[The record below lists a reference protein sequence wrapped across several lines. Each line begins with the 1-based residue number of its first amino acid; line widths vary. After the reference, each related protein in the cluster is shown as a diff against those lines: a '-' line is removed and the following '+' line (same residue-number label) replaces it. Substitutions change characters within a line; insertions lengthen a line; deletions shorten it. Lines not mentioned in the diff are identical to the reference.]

1 MLFVVSNHK
10 IIIIWP
16 SPLILI
22 IFLFKIITT
31 LELIDK
37 KNLGP
42 TENQVPDPPENFRVE
57 SLTPNSATLRWD
69 PPSSIDNILVRG
81 YTLSYGTGSTDTRKV
96 VLEGAENVEYTLN
109 MLKPNTSYVLSLT
122 AYNEAYGEDSSRL
135 LLLIKTP
142 LNNFQQAKD
151 EVLEEENNKY
161 LLNNLL
167 LPKPSGLKVEKT
179 GNVDEF
185 LLYWDEP
192 KELINENNK
201 KKNFIY
207 YIVQYWK
214 DSGILKDGRIKEELH
229 KINVEHPPALL
240 TGIKLINSNKYLAKV
255 KLISSNGSMS
265 QWSEKLPLLRKS
277 EEKINKNR
285 WKSGG
290 GKIIGEEVEEDFCG
304 FELPSICDFF
314 REGQWRWER
323 RNSTKDGFSMVIRE
337 QLKTLKEF
345 NLKKKK
351 ELYGRLLSPMF
362 NLKPSETFC
371 VSVQTKLERGGFGAI
386 FRVGIRFES
395 EPQPLWLYRKSLQR
409 FWPQGEWLRLSW
421 QLRRK
426 LVNRGFQLIFD
437 VSKHN
442 EADQIKFFFSLD
454 NLFVRASDCPIEL
467 EPFFGAAPGRE

>member
-1 MLFVVSNHK
+1 MS
-10 IIIIWP
+10 
-16 SPLILI
+16 
-22 IFLFKIITT
+22 
-31 LELIDK
+31 
-37 KNLGP
+37 
-42 TENQVPDPPENFRVE
+42 
-57 SLTPNSATLRWD
+57 SLWD

-96 VLEGAENVEYTLN
+96 VLEGAESVEYTLN

-142 LNNFQQAKD
+142 STNLKKAKD
-151 EVLEEENNKY
+151 EVFLLEEENN
-161 LLNNLL
+161 NNLI
-167 LPKPSGLKVEKT
+167 LPKPKGLKVEKT

-185 LLYWDEP
+185 LLFWDEP
-192 KELINENNK
+192 KELINEN

-214 DSGILKDGRIKEELH
+214 DSGQKDARKEELH

-277 EEKINKNR
+277 EEKNNKNK
-285 WKSGG
+285 WISGG
-290 GKIIGEEVEEDFCG
+290 IFREMDEAEEDFCG

-314 REGQWRWER
+314 REGPWRWER
-323 RNSTKDGFSMVIRE
+323 RNSSRDGFSMVIRE
-337 QLKTLKEF
+337 QIKTLKEF
-345 NLKKKK
+345 KLKNN

-386 FRVGIRFES
+386 FRVGIRYES
-395 EPQPLWLYRKSLQR
+395 EPKTLWLYRKSLQR

-426 LVNRGFQLIFD
+426 SNNNRGFQVKNFNCI
-437 VSKHN
+437 
-442 EADQIKFFFSLD
+442 I
-454 NLFVRASDCPIEL
+454 
-467 EPFFGAAPGRE
+467 

>member
-42 TENQVPDPPENFRVE
+42 TGFLNLFLLFFNFNFVENQVPDPPENFRVE

-161 LLNNLL
+161 LNNLL

-192 KELINENNK
+192 EIIENNK

-207 YIVQYWK
+207 YIVQ
-214 DSGILKDGRIKEELH
+214 
-229 KINVEHPPALL
+229 
-240 TGIKLINSNKYLAKV
+240 
-255 KLISSNGSMS
+255 
-265 QWSEKLPLLRKS
+265 
-277 EEKINKNR
+277 
-285 WKSGG
+285 
-290 GKIIGEEVEEDFCG
+290 
-304 FELPSICDFF
+304 
-314 REGQWRWER
+314 
-323 RNSTKDGFSMVIRE
+323 
-337 QLKTLKEF
+337 
-345 NLKKKK
+345 
-351 ELYGRLLSPMF
+351 
-362 NLKPSETFC
+362 
-371 VSVQTKLERGGFGAI
+371 
-386 FRVGIRFES
+386 
-395 EPQPLWLYRKSLQR
+395 
-409 FWPQGEWLRLSW
+409 
-421 QLRRK
+421 
-426 LVNRGFQLIFD
+426 
-437 VSKHN
+437 
-442 EADQIKFFFSLD
+442 
-454 NLFVRASDCPIEL
+454 
-467 EPFFGAAPGRE
+467 